1 MARPP
6 KEDVIRCEGI
16 WKIFGEKSRITTAGW
31 PRRAKLR
38 SSLKEDGALHSRSF
52 ATQRPVSISARP
64 SEIQARATWDGWN
77 K

>member
-38 SSLKEDGALHSRSF
+38 SSLK
-52 ATQRPVSISARP
+52 
-64 SEIQARATWDGWN
+64 
-77 K
+77 